1 MEHAESFIWAEAFRP
16 HCIADCILPDETK
29 QQFHKFVTDGDI
41 PNLFL
46 FGPSGTGKTTV
57 ALALVEELK
66 RDFMLVNGSK
76 DGSIDVL
83 RTRIQDFASQ
93 VSFLP
98 GRKVVILDEAEN
110 LSQGTQL
117 ALRGFMEEFSDNC
130 AFILTANFPAKVIDA
145 IQSRCSAISFDFGST
160 NKKTLLLGFLSRVL
174 SIWES
179 RGFDVSS
186 PNKQIIVE
194 VAKRYY
200 PDFRRI
206 WNELQSHT
214 GADGKVDSKVLVH
227 SFDNDFDEF
236 INIMKTHDV
245 TTMANWVFS
254 RGGCEVGTWARQIF
268 DHRDRLVQPK
278 HYGDL
283 AVCLSDYQY
292 KESFA
297 ADRSVNFLAMMATVA
312 TMGN

>member
-1 MEHAESFIWAEAFRP
+1 MERVENFIWAEAFRP
-16 HCIADCILPDETK
+16 KAIQDCILPQTIKD
-29 QQFHKFVTDGDI
+29 QLNKFVADGDI

-46 FGPSGTGKTTV
+46 HGPSGTGKTTV

-110 LSQGTQL
+110 LSQGTQM
-117 ALRGFMEEFSDNC
+117 ALRGFMEEFSENC
-130 AFILTANFPAKVIDA
+130 AFILTANFPSKVIDA
-145 IQSRCSAISFDFGST
+145 IQSRCSAISFDFGAT
-160 NKKTLLLGFLSRVL
+160 HKKTLLLAFLTRVFAV
-174 SIWES
+174 WDA
-179 RGFDVSS
+179 RGHEVSTQ
-186 PNKQIIVE
+186 NKQTIVE

-214 GADGKVDSKVLVH
+214 DSNGNVDPKVLHH
-227 SFDNDFDEF
+227 SFDNEIDEF
-236 INIMKTHDV
+236 VSVVKSRDV
-245 TTMANWVFS
+245 TTMANWVFA
-254 RGGCEVGTWARQIF
+254 RGGCEVGTWVRNIF
-268 DHRDRLVQPK
+268 DNRSKLVSEK

-283 AVCLSDYQY
+283 VVCLADYQY
-292 KESFA
+292 KESFV
-297 ADRSVNFLAMMATVA
+297 ADRAVNFLAMMATIA
-312 TMGN
+312 TIAD